1 MMSTGG
7 SSAAGPRDR
16 QEQIRGRVVKE
27 GFVRIED
34 LAEQLAVSPMTI
46 HRDLDALERRGWL
59 RKVRGG
65 ASAQPSALFHGDVG
79 HRMLAMAEAKEELG
93 RAAIGLV
100 ERGQA
105 VMFDESTTALRVA
118 RRLPSVAPLTVIS
131 NFLPLINELAGEPGI
146 DVISLGG
153 VYYPAY
159 EAFLGMQT
167 AEFCGALRADV
178 LFMST
183 TAVTRGA
190 CYHQSPDTVQVKR
203 ALMASATRRVLL
215 IDHTKFA
222 KQAIHRLAPLT
233 DFDLVLID
241 RGADPRDV
249 EALRDQGVAVHV
261 AGDVAIA
268 FAAGAEAA
276 PAPAPSGG

>member
-1 MMSTGG
+1 MASTKG

-16 QEQIRGRVVKE
+16 QERIRARVVE
-27 GFVRIED
+27 DGFVRIEE

-79 HRMLAMAEAKEELG
+79 HRMLAMAEAKDELG
-93 RAAIGLV
+93 RAALPLV
-100 ERGQA
+100 ERGHA
-105 VMFDESTTALRVA
+105 IMFDESTTALRLA
-118 RRLPSVAPLTVIS
+118 RLLPTVAPLTVIS

-159 EAFLGMQT
+159 EAFLGLQT
-167 AEFCGALRADV
+167 AEFCSALRADV

-183 TAVTRGA
+183 TAVSHGA
-190 CYHQSPDTVQVKR
+190 CYHQSPDTVMVKR

-241 RGADPRDV
+241 RGTDPRDV
-249 EALRDQGVAVHV
+249 EVLRDQGVSVHV
-261 AGDVAIA
+261 AGEGSIGFAEQMKVAPTA
-268 FAAGAEAA
+268 
-276 PAPAPSGG
+276 

>member
-1 MMSTGG
+1 MSSGRG

-16 QEQIRGRVVKE
+16 QEQIRARVVE
-27 GFVRIED
+27 QGFVRIEE
-34 LAEQLAVSPMTI
+34 LADVLAVSPMTI

-65 ASAQPSALFHGDVG
+65 ASAQPSALFHGDVR
-79 HRMLAMAEAKEELG
+79 HRMVAMAETKEELG
-93 RAAIGLV
+93 RVALALV
-100 ERGQA
+100 GRGQA
-105 VMFDESTTALRVA
+105 LMFDESTTALRVA
-118 RRLPSVAPLTVIS
+118 RLLPAVAPVTVIS

-146 DVISLGG
+146 EVISLGG

-159 EAFLGMQT
+159 EAFLGLQT
-167 AEFCGALRADV
+167 AEYCGALRADV

-190 CYHQSPDTVQVKR
+190 CYHQSPDTVLVKR

-233 DFDLVLID
+233 DFDLVIID
-241 RGADPRDV
+241 RGTDPREV
-249 EALRDQGVAVHV
+249 EAMRDQGVAVHV
-261 AGDVAIA
+261 AGDPGLA
-268 FAAGAEAA
+268 FAARPAVA
-276 PAPAPSGG
+276 PADTGG